1 MPFADD
7 EPPVRALSADGPYAP
22 FRISVHPGSLG
33 SSEQHVYTGRGEH
46 GVEGAGEFAVPVP
59 DQARETSPVSSRSA
73 VRSRASCVSHA
84 PSGYR
89 VTPSRWTRRV
99 RCSIT
104 NAAYSRVREN
114 AQSRWNRSIAKMDR
128 AWARRNVRHWSSRAD
143 GGGIRRRRRIL
154 RIVPAPIR
162 CPRRRSSS
170 WMRTTPRPGSLWR
183 AGRSTRRVPSRAVA
197 VPVTGA
203 GSTSWSPCGG
213 ASAATFQGSRPGA
226 SASPSAAS
234 GTTPRAWPDRST
246 RAAAWGSP
254 GAARRPPGAGPESRC
269 PSRPTTEP
277 AAPARTAPRH
287 RTGRS
292 DEPARWPIIA
302 GPSWWPSCR
311 RTTGGRMLG
320 SACGGVTGVADAD
333 IVLCGAGRTGCPGS
347 G

>member
-7 EPPVRALSADGPYAP
+7 EHPVSALSADGPYEP

-33 SSEQHVYTGRGEH
+33 SSEQHVYAGCGEH

-59 DQARETSPVSSRSA
+59 DQMRETM
-73 VRSRASCVSHA
+73 
-84 PSGYR
+84 SG
-89 VTPSRWTRRV
+89 
-99 RCSIT
+99 
-104 NAAYSRVREN
+104 
-114 AQSRWNRSIAKMDR
+114 
-128 AWARRNVRHWSSRAD
+128 
-143 GGGIRRRRRIL
+143 L
-154 RIVPAPIR
+154 
-162 CPRRRSSS
+162 
-170 WMRTTPRPGSLWR
+170 
-183 AGRSTRRVPSRAVA
+183 AVA
-197 VPVTGA
+197 VPVTGG

-269 PSRPTTEP
+269 PSTPTTEP

-311 RTTGGRMLG
+311 RTTGLDRGER
-320 SACGGVTGVADAD
+320 GGWG
-333 IVLCGAGRTGCPGS
+333 GS
-347 G
+347 GRRAPPGRAETREAGPTARSQRLNGNPP